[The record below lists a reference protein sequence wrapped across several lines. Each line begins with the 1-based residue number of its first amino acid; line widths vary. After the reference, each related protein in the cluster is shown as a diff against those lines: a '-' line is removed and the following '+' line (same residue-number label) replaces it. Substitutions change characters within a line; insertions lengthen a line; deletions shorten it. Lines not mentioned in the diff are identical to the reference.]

1 VVKAFAWCVFRPLE
15 RLCEKKAIRPRI
27 VRHNNMYNILTVH
40 VFSSPQ
46 QLINATKCDEFTFV
60 QFTPFEKKNAA
71 MNVALVFIVATSE
84 CALHARVRTSSSPT
98 DDFFDF

>member
-1 VVKAFAWCVFRPLE
+1 MAEWLRRSPGAYFDLSKDYVKKRG
-15 RLCEKKAIRPRI
+15 IRPRI

-60 QFTPFEKKNAA
+60 LFTPFDSKTLRR
-71 MNVALVFIVATSE
+71 MSY
-84 CALHARVRTSSSPT
+84 
-98 DDFFDF
+98 